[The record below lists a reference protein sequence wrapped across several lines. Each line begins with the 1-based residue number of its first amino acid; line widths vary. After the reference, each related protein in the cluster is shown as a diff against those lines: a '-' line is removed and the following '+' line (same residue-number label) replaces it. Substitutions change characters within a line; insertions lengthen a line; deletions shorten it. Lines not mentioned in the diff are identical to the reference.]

1 MIATARLNCFIFMIG
16 GKYTI
21 SRSLQKENFDLGDKI
36 LIACCFALIAW
47 LLVCTIFGIK
57 IVIVRHNSMA
67 PIYCDGDVILMRQF
81 DAGEI
86 PNRGDVVTF
95 HPYEGNATLFLKRVI
110 GLPGDELLAK
120 DDVLTVNGQFVD
132 AIPGTGDWIADV
144 PDGYVFCLG
153 DNRTISND
161 SRYIGCIAIDQLC
174 TKIL

>member
-1 MIATARLNCFIFMIG
+1 
-16 GKYTI
+16 
-21 SRSLQKENFDLGDKI
+21 
-36 LIACCFALIAW
+36 
-47 LLVCTIFGIK
+47 
-57 IVIVRHNSMA
+57 MA

-161 SRYIGCIAIDQLC
+161 SRYIGCIAIDQLYA
-174 TKIL
+174 KIL